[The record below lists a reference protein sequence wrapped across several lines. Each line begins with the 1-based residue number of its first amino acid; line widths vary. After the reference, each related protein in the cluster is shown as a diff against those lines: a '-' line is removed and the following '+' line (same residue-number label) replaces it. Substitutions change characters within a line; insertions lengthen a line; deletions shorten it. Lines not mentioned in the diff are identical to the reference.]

1 MKSFFE
7 ILGLVLFSSC
17 ISILT
22 FFLIAKNSQSLT
34 NEEKVSQIKLEVSN
48 LPDSYIKRNLM
59 LTIAGEYGGYS
70 EELYLLLK
78 PFSEMKLKEMEK

>member
-7 ILGLVLFSSC
+7 ILGLVLFSIL

-22 FFLIAKNSQSLT
+22 VFLIIENSQPRT
-34 NEEKVSQIKLEVSN
+34 NEEKVNKIKLEVSN
-48 LPDSYIKRNLM
+48 LPDSYVKKNLM

-78 PFSEMKLKEMEK
+78 PFSEMKLREMEK

>member
-7 ILGLVLFSSC
+7 ILGLVLFSIL

-22 FFLIAKNSQSLT
+22 VFLIIENSQPRT
-34 NEEKVSQIKLEVSN
+34 NEEKVNKIKLEVSN
-48 LPDSYIKRNLM
+48 LPDSYVKKNLM

-78 PFSEMKLKEMEK
+78 PFSEVKLREMEK